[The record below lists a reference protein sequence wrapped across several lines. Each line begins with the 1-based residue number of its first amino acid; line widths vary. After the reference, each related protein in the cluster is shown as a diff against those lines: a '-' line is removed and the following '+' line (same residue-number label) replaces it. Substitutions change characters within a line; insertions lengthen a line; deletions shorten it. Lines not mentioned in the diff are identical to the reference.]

1 MLSIVV
7 GCFVLQA
14 LALQVPLH
22 LSPPYNSTS
31 SLDSSDLDFS
41 LWQLDELPPANATGH
56 FVFETVNSLL
66 QHWPNTRYP
75 NGHTMVPGVIPKG
88 TLLYHGAFTDK
99 IPTVRNWVAT
109 DPEHSMLFCKGNPD
123 TGCWHLTL
131 ATTRP
136 LKVLY
141 FDGTSAAN
149 TRDGTLET
157 QDIMAWGELK
167 PEWWWEE
174 TERLENLCNWGA
186 PYAVDG
192 YVRMEMD
199 FEVMLCDF
207 TAGLEVVSFYNLAS
221 LLLPVSTLSFPTP
234 RMPKIP
240 NDFKIRM
247 FEVMHAG
254 SWHNRYPGD
263 TRINLDLAGIVSLYD
278 TTLAPSLVSL
288 RAGQERC
295 DHRLQGI
302 SHMDIEA
309 VRSSVSRAAE
319 RSQSD
324 RSGVDWKT
332 LFRVIVDR
340 YSDRLD
346 LLDHLLNSTLEDD
359 ALMDQARKV
368 HLQLRVMFT
377 PYIFHNTVPPNASF
391 DSAHSW
397 AAPVF
402 KACGTAHT
410 SSIASYMSSLN
421 PSERLLLQSVQ
432 ETTREICR
440 ITTKMWAAGV
450 LAGLDPFLPVESAS
464 DAAKIARLVDT
475 WRQELS
481 GLMAWLDWSVWVRC
495 RPTCGPEEMCY
506 LPSWPLNSP
515 RGRRSP
521 YPPHEERDDSNI
533 LNTSFADRV
542 SFKHD
547 LLMQQVGPDDDR
559 KKPQP
564 KCIRRVEPYGF

>member
-1 MLSIVV
+1 
-7 GCFVLQA
+7 
-14 LALQVPLH
+14 
-22 LSPPYNSTS
+22 
-31 SLDSSDLDFS
+31 
-41 LWQLDELPPANATGH
+41 
-56 FVFETVNSLL
+56 
-66 QHWPNTRYP
+66 
-75 NGHTMVPGVIPKG
+75 
-88 TLLYHGAFTDK
+88 
-99 IPTVRNWVAT
+99 
-109 DPEHSMLFCKGNPD
+109 
-123 TGCWHLTL
+123 
-131 ATTRP
+131 
-136 LKVLY
+136 
-141 FDGTSAAN
+141 
-149 TRDGTLET
+149 
-157 QDIMAWGELK
+157 
-167 PEWWWEE
+167 
-174 TERLENLCNWGA
+174 
-186 PYAVDG
+186 
-192 YVRMEMD
+192 
-199 FEVMLCDF
+199 MLCDF

-240 NDFKIRM
+240 NDFEIRM

-450 LAGLDPFLPVESAS
+450 LAGLDPFLPVESTS
-464 DAAKIARLVDT
+464 DTAKIARLVDT

-547 LLMQQVGPDDDR
+547 LLMQQVGPDDGR